1 MADFVARTEE
11 EFDLQ
16 PDPRILPMLGEMS
29 LDQWRC
35 LAEFVDNSADRFI
48 GRQTRS
54 PPGTPGACSSIVAVA
69 SYRTDRDTADAVAV
83 LVLAPYGPA
92 GSLGLSCSE

>member
-1 MADFVARTEE
+1 MADFIARTEE

-16 PDPRILPMLGEMS
+16 PDPRILPMLGEIS

-48 GRQTRS
+48 GR
-54 PPGTPGACSSIVAVA
+54 
-69 SYRTDRDTADAVAV
+69 
-83 LVLAPYGPA
+83 
-92 GSLGLSCSE
+92 